1 MFHPNRARFAGNLKL
16 IAEASFG
23 LFVGALGGF
32 IAFSIADRPGIVPGF
47 VGEILAG
54 QIGAGFLG
62 GIAAGFIAGYL
73 TKFLNDNI
81 NLGENLNG
89 LKPVLILPL
98 LSTAV
103 VGLLMIYIIGP
114 PVTAVLNWL
123 TAWLTTMQSSSA
135 IVVGLILG
143 LMMAFDMGGPVN
155 KAAYTVAVGL
165 IASEVYQ
172 PMAAVMAAGMT
183 PPLALAVATWLFAS
197 RFDDEERKA
206 SPSAFVLGLAFI
218 TEGAIPYA
226 AKDPFRVIPALMLG
240 SAVAG
245 AISMAAGCELR
256 VPHGGIFVTP
266 FITGIPMYIVALIA
280 GTAVSVGAL
289 YLLKRPLSPQTAA
302 DAPPVAEPATGPATV

>member
-47 VGEILAG
+47 VGGILAG

-123 TAWLTTMQSSSA
+123 TAWLTTMQSSQRDR
-135 IVVGLILG
+135 GRP
-143 LMMAFDMGGPVN
+143 DP
-155 KAAYTVAVGL
+155 
-165 IASEVYQ
+165 
-172 PMAAVMAAGMT
+172 
-183 PPLALAVATWLFAS
+183 
-197 RFDDEERKA
+197 
-206 SPSAFVLGLAFI
+206 
-218 TEGAIPYA
+218 GA
-226 AKDPFRVIPALMLG
+226 R
-240 SAVAG
+240 
-245 AISMAAGCELR
+245 
-256 VPHGGIFVTP
+256 
-266 FITGIPMYIVALIA
+266 
-280 GTAVSVGAL
+280 
-289 YLLKRPLSPQTAA
+289 
-302 DAPPVAEPATGPATV
+302 